1 MANKLRRVAVH
12 AAAALFAVALVRHFS
27 GLGAPYFAIPET
39 IQDHV
44 SIEQPASRDTIVM
57 ARRAA
62 KLIPRGATVTVIGDP
77 TLLYVATG
85 LMPDHAI
92 VATGGQYVIMI
103 RSALDDPAYALH
115 REFPEG
121 KIYVRR

>member
-1 MANKLRRVAVH
+1 M
-12 AAAALFAVALVRHFS
+12 ALVRHFY

-44 SIEQPASRDTIVM
+44 SVERPISRDTIVM

-62 KLIPRGATVTVIGDP
+62 RLIPRDATVTVNGDW
-77 TLLYVATG
+77 TLANIATG
-85 LMPDHAI
+85 LMPRHAI
-92 VATGGQYVIMI
+92 VDKNGQYVITV
-103 RSALDDPAYALH
+103 RGTLDDPAYAVLH
-115 REFPEG
+115 EFDEG

>member
-1 MANKLRRVAVH
+1 MSAPRRVAVNI
-12 AAAALFAVALVRHFS
+12 AAAIFALALVRHFY

-44 SIEQPASRDTIVM
+44 SVEQPASRNTIVM

-62 KLIPRGATVTVIGDP
+62 KLIPRGATVTVLGDP
-77 TLLYVATG
+77 TLSYVATG
-85 LMPDHAI
+85 LMPEHAI
-92 VATGGQYVIMI
+92 VAAGGQYVIVI
-103 RSALDDPAYALH
+103 RGALDDPACALH
-115 REFPEG
+115 GEFPEG

>member
-1 MANKLRRVAVH
+1 MERLRRTIIYV
-12 AAAALFAVALVRHFS
+12 AAAIFAVALVRHFY

-44 SIEQPASRDTIVM
+44 SVERPISRDMIVM

-62 KLIPRGATVTVIGDP
+62 RLIPRGATVTVNGDW
-77 TLLYVATG
+77 TLANIATG
-85 LMPDHAI
+85 LMPQHAI
-92 VATGGQYVIMI
+92 VDQNGQYVITV
-103 RSALDDPAYALH
+103 RGSLNDPAYAVLH
-115 REFPEG
+115 EFDEG